1 MQDDLSDGVL
11 WAIENGYA
19 DKDRVCIAGG
29 SYGGYAAMAGAVFT
43 PELYRCVINFVGVAD
58 MRDLLKSFGSK
69 SSRFN
74 TWEDEGR
81 LEWGDDKGEG
91 ADEYINQISP
101 LLHVKNIQAPVLISH
116 GANDN
121 VVPVEHA
128 RSLRSEMEKYD
139 KTYVWHM
146 QAYEGHGFYG
156 ELARLEHYQVQED
169 FLKKYLEN

>member
-1 MQDDLSDGVL
+1 
-11 WAIENGYA
+11 
-19 DKDRVCIAGG
+19 
-29 SYGGYAAMAGAVFT
+29 MAGAVFT

-58 MRDLLKSFGSK
+58 MRDLLKNFGSK

-116 GANDN
+116 GANDP

-128 RSLRSEMEKYD
+128 RSLRGEMEKYD